1 MGGQNLRCPGERVAK
16 NMPCLVSVLV
26 LDSAECEL
34 AGTAKLS
41 LDLFFSPFQTL
52 NSVTSQFLF
61 GKNLGRHDK
70 QKGIHI
76 FGSGIYRTSIL
87 LLIYNVLY
95 NTFLEM
101 LFVLQI
107 YNHLYRMIRV
117 T

>member
-1 MGGQNLRCPGERVAK
+1 
-16 NMPCLVSVLV
+16 MPCLVSVLV

-76 FGSGIYRTSIL
+76 FGSGIYRTSN
-87 LLIYNVLY
+87 LLIYNVL
-95 NTFLEM
+95 FLEM
-101 LFVLQI
+101 RYIVHI
-107 YNHLYRMIRV
+107 CTIICIGG
-117 T
+117 